1 MFEIEQMQMNKQD
14 IKPSKNRLLILNF
27 LNTSSMTHLTADDIF
42 EHFRN
47 SQYNISLATIYNTLN
62 LFKEKKIVSFVRMQ
76 NGEYKYETTLDE
88 HVHFECTKCK
98 KIYNMPSLNDYF
110 EEINKGFSIQETE
123 VLFRG
128 ICSDC
133 NK

>member
-1 MFEIEQMQMNKQD
+1 MFEIEQMQMNKHD

-27 LNTSSMTHLTADDIF
+27 LNTSNMTHLTED
-42 EHFRN
+42 
-47 SQYNISLATIYNTLN
+47 